1 MIDVRKWAELPPV
14 IEKHGEIEVLRD
26 DLINGGSKTRFL
38 PFLVDGSQE
47 VVFGAPF
54 CGGAPYALSV
64 LGKDVGFKVTLFY
77 AKRKKHHPRQVGA
90 LENGANIFEV
100 PFGYMTNVQAKAR
113 KYASENGARFLPLG
127 FDVPEAEEPFV
138 EFMQKIR
145 RKHGDFDEVWC
156 AVGSGM
162 LARCLGRGFPN
173 SVIHGVTVGLESRHK
188 KQDYGSNVQ
197 LRDGGYEFS
206 QEMPKQSP
214 FPCCGYYDRKAWF
227 LCAEH
232 GKGRVLFWNVM
243 G

>member
-77 AKRKKHHPRQVGA
+77 AKRKTHHPRQKGA

-100 PFGYMTNVQAKAR
+100 PYGYMTNVQAKAR

-127 FDVPEAEEPFV
+127 FDVPKAEEPFV
-138 EFMQKIR
+138 EFMQKVR
-145 RKHGDFDEVWC
+145 
-156 AVGSGM
+156 
-162 LARCLGRGFPN
+162 
-173 SVIHGVTVGLESRHK
+173 
-188 KQDYGSNVQ
+188 
-197 LRDGGYEFS
+197 
-206 QEMPKQSP
+206 
-214 FPCCGYYDRKAWF
+214 
-227 LCAEH
+227 
-232 GKGRVLFWNVM
+232 
-243 G
+243 